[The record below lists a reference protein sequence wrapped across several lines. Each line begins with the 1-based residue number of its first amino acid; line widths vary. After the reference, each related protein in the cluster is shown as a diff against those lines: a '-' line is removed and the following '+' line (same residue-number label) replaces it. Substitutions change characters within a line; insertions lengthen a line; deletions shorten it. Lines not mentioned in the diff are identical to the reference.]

1 MEWSLN
7 MFQKLDDLDNIPEIE
22 EIQVDSLIEGVRTLR
37 SEYADAIIIRV
48 KTNHAAFIAIKCDP
62 QYRPRIMKAIKAVIN
77 NRDIL
82 REKLASISSV

>member
-7 MFQKLDDLDNIPEIE
+7 MFQKIDDLDNIPEIE

-37 SEYADAIIIRV
+37 SEYADATIIRV
-48 KTNHAAFIAIKCDP
+48 KTNHAVFIAIKCDP
-62 QYRPRIMKAIKAVIN
+62 QYRLRVMKAIKAVVN

-82 REKLASISSV
+82 REKLASISSE

>member
-7 MFQKLDDLDNIPEIE
+7 MFQKLDDLDNIPEIK

-37 SEYADAIIIRV
+37 REYAYATIMCV

-62 QYRPRIMKAIKAVIN
+62 QYRPRHMKTIKAVVN
-77 NRDIL
+77 NRKTL
-82 REKLASISSV
+82 REKLALSLI